1 MKFTT
6 KWLKDH
12 LNTNKNE
19 QQIVNTLNRIGL
31 EVESISPIRNE
42 LSDFIVAKIIK
53 SEKHPN
59 ADRLKLCDVD
69 IGDKNI
75 LKVVCGAPNA
85 KDGLLTVYAPPGS
98 VIPKN
103 KMKLEVSKIRGI
115 TSFGMLCSESELNI
129 SGESQGI
136 ISLDNKYKNKVGT
149 SYFDSKKENTIELS
163 ITPNRPDCL
172 GVRGIARDLAAAG
185 VGKMRQIKTKKI
197 KKNKKKMNVVIKKSK
212 NQSCSIF
219 GSCLITNI
227 KNQESPKWL
236 KDRLIAV
243 GSRPISA
250 VVDITNFIM
259 LDLNRPLHAYDLDK
273 INNKIIVR
281 ESQKNESLNALDNKK
296 YNLSDG
302 MCVIAD
308 ESGPLGLGGI
318 IGGTSSST
326 ELDTKNILIESAYFD
341 PSITRKTSSILN
353 LNSDAKYRFERGI
366 DPNSVEIGLQK
377 AADMIIEICGGEV
390 SNFQI
395 TKTKKFTKK
404 KIIIDN
410 DFPSKVLGIKINSNE
425 IVSILESLGFKC
437 QKKKNNINVEVP
449 SWRPD
454 VASKI
459 DLVEEIIRIKGL
471 DSIKSIEPEKNRLN
485 QTLNYEQK
493 HFHLA
498 QRSVAARGYLEAIT
512 WSFTNEKINNH
523 FLNNRKINKLINP
536 ISSDLS
542 VLRSSIFSNLVQ
554 KVKENIDRGEENI
567 SLFEIGPIFEGKNP
581 GDQIINV
588 CAISSGYASNPNWNE
603 KGRYIDLFDVKR
615 DLLHTLYELGTEKN
629 QIVIETTNLP
639 NYYHPGKSGNISFIN
654 NQNNHFASFGELHPN
669 IINQLDIKTNSLIG
683 FELNLDEYVKLK
695 QNNKEHKANY
705 EISEYQKSERDFA
718 FIIDKNI
725 QAQEVLNLIKNVDTS
740 LVKDISVFDLYEG
753 ENIPDDKKSLAFKV
767 VIQSNDKALTESD
780 INAVS
785 NKIVKIVEE
794 KTGSKLRS

>member
-1 MKFTT
+1 MRFTT

-31 EVESISPIRNE
+31 EVESINPIKNE

-53 SEKHPN
+53 AEKHPN

-115 TSFGMLCSESELNI
+115 TSYGMLCSESELNI

-136 ISLDNKYKNKVGT
+136 ISLGNKYKNKVGK

-185 VGKMRQIKTKKI
+185 VGKMKQIKSKKI
-197 KKNKKKMNVVIKKSK
+197 KKNKKKINVVIKKSK
-212 NQSCSIF
+212 NQSCSNF

-236 KDRLIAV
+236 KDRLISV

-250 VVDITNFIM
+250 VVDVTNFIM

-281 ESQKNESLNALDNKK
+281 ESNKNESLNALDNKK

-326 ELDTKNILIESAYFD
+326 ELGTKNILVESAYFD

-377 AADMIIEICGGEV
+377 AADMIVEICGGEV

-395 TKTKKFTKK
+395 TKTKNFLKK
-404 KIIIDN
+404 K
-410 DFPSKVLGIKINSNE
+410 
-425 IVSILESLGFKC
+425 
-437 QKKKNNINVEVP
+437 
-449 SWRPD
+449 
-454 VASKI
+454 
-459 DLVEEIIRIKGL
+459 
-471 DSIKSIEPEKNRLN
+471 
-485 QTLNYEQK
+485 
-493 HFHLA
+493 
-498 QRSVAARGYLEAIT
+498 
-512 WSFTNEKINNH
+512 
-523 FLNNRKINKLINP
+523 
-536 ISSDLS
+536 
-542 VLRSSIFSNLVQ
+542 
-554 KVKENIDRGEENI
+554 
-567 SLFEIGPIFEGKNP
+567 
-581 GDQIINV
+581 
-588 CAISSGYASNPNWNE
+588 
-603 KGRYIDLFDVKR
+603 
-615 DLLHTLYELGTEKN
+615 
-629 QIVIETTNLP
+629 
-639 NYYHPGKSGNISFIN
+639 
-654 NQNNHFASFGELHPN
+654 
-669 IINQLDIKTNSLIG
+669 
-683 FELNLDEYVKLK
+683 
-695 QNNKEHKANY
+695 
-705 EISEYQKSERDFA
+705 
-718 FIIDKNI
+718 
-725 QAQEVLNLIKNVDTS
+725 
-740 LVKDISVFDLYEG
+740 
-753 ENIPDDKKSLAFKV
+753 
-767 VIQSNDKALTESD
+767 
-780 INAVS
+780 
-785 NKIVKIVEE
+785 
-794 KTGSKLRS
+794 